1 MKNFIFDL
9 DGTLSDP
16 YLGITNS
23 IIYALKKMGIEPPP
37 REELKPFIGPPLSVS
52 FKEIFR
58 MTDEESEKA
67 VKCYREYFGVQG
79 LFENELFDGIA
90 DMLAKLREKG
100 KRVYLAT
107 SKPEEYATRILEKF
121 DILKYFNFIAG
132 NTLKEERET
141 KEAVL
146 SYLLNKENLLRSESV
161 MVGDRK
167 YDIIAAKEFSLKS
180 VGVDFGFAEDGELK
194 NAGADHIVSSV
205 EELRI
210 LLLSL

>member
-23 IIYALKKMGIEPPP
+23 IIYALKKMGIKPP
-37 REELKPFIGPPLSVS
+37 RREDLRPFIGPPLSVS
-52 FKEIFR
+52 FKGIFR
-58 MTDEESEKA
+58 MTDEESERAIKY
-67 VKCYREYFGVQG
+67 YREYFGVQG

-161 MVGDRK
+161 MIGDRK
-167 YDIIAAKEFSLKS
+167 YDVSAAKEFSIKS
-180 VGVDFGFAEDGELK
+180 VGINFGFAEENELK
-194 NAGADHIVSSV
+194 TAGADFIVSSV
-205 EELRI
+205 EELEN

>member
-52 FKEIFR
+52 FKGIFR
-58 MTDEESEKA
+58 MTDKESEKA

-79 LFENELFDGIA
+79 LFENELFDGIEN
-90 DMLAKLREKG
+90 LL
-100 KRVYLAT
+100 KRLKANNKRIYLAT

-121 DILKYFNFIAG
+121 DILKYFDFVAG

-180 VGVDFGFAEDGELK
+180 VGVDFGFAAESELK
-194 NAGADHIVSSV
+194 IAGADFIVSSV
-205 EELRI
+205 AELES

>member
-9 DGTLSDP
+9 DGTLSNP

-52 FKEIFR
+52 FKGIFH
-58 MTDEESEKA
+58 MTDKESEQAIKY
-67 VKCYREYFGVQG
+67 YREYFGEKG
-79 LFENELFDGIA
+79 LFENELFDGIENLLKTLKA
-90 DMLAKLREKG
+90 ESKKI
-100 KRVYLAT
+100 YLAT
-107 SKPEEYATRILEKF
+107 SKPEEFAVRILEKF
-121 DILKYFNFIAG
+121 GILKYFDFIAG

-146 SYLLNKENLLRSESV
+146 SYLLNKEGLLKSESV

-180 VGVDFGFAEDGELK
+180 VGVDFGFAAEGELK
-194 NAGADHIVSSV
+194 IAGADFIVSSV
-205 EELRI
+205 AELEN
-210 LLLSL
+210 LLLNL